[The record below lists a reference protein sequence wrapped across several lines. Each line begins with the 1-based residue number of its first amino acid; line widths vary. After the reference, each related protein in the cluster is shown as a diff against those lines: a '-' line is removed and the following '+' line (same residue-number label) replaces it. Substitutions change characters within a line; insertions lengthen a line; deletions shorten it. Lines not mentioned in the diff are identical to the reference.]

1 MLEPIA
7 HGPVLEL
14 RLNRPPANALS
25 PALMTRLR
33 DELRSAPAAGAG
45 ALVLSGAPGMF
56 SAGLDVPQLLTLDR
70 DGIASAW
77 QEFFGLLGTLAR
89 SPLPIV
95 AAITGH
101 SPAGGAVMALFCDG
115 RVMAEGSFR
124 IGFNEVEVGIPIP
137 TLIYQAVAQVV
148 GKRQAERLAVGG
160 LMIELLEALT
170 IGLVDELAPV
180 EEVVARAVRWCRRLL
195 SLPRGPMLKSRRVAR
210 AELCSLF
217 GEEAGEVDSLADE
230 WFKEETQTAL
240 RAMVERIGKST

>member
-7 HGPVLEL
+7 HGPILEL
-14 RLNRPPANALS
+14 RLSRPPANALS
-25 PALMTRLR
+25 PALVTRLR
-33 DELRSAPAAGAG
+33 DELRSAPAAGAE
-45 ALVLSGAPGMF
+45 ALVLSGLPGMF
-56 SAGLDVPQLLTLDR
+56 TAGLDVPHLITLDR

-77 QEFFGLLGTLAR
+77 QDFFALLGTLAR
-89 SPLPIV
+89 LPVPVV

-137 TLIYQAVAQVV
+137 VVIYRALAQVV
-148 GKRQAERLAVGG
+148 GKRQAERLVVGG
-160 LMIELLEALT
+160 LMIEPSEAVA

-180 EEVVARAVRWCRRLL
+180 EEVVERAVGWCRRLL
-195 SLPRGPMLKSRRVAR
+195 SLPRGPMLKTRRVAR
-210 AELCSLF
+210 AELGALF
-217 GEEAGEVDSLADE
+217 EAETKEVDRLADE
-230 WFKEETQTAL
+230 WFEAETQTAL